1 MLAWQPPHPRDP
13 SSARTVPSHS
23 SSAIGEWALSRGCI
37 AAERKLS
44 RMNEEHTESPSRV
57 QSLGRHALAALVLL
71 VCAWL
76 LLHIL
81 FHVVVVVA
89 TIIAVVVAIIG
100 AVWAI
105 RVLF

>member
-1 MLAWQPPHPRDP
+1 
-13 SSARTVPSHS
+13 
-23 SSAIGEWALSRGCI
+23 
-37 AAERKLS
+37 
-44 RMNEEHTESPSRV
+44 MNEQHTESESRSRM

-81 FHVVVVVA
+81 LHVVVVIA
-89 TIIAVVVAIIG
+89 TIIAVIVAIIG
-100 AVWAI
+100 AVWAV

>member
-1 MLAWQPPHPRDP
+1 
-13 SSARTVPSHS
+13 
-23 SSAIGEWALSRGCI
+23 
-37 AAERKLS
+37 
-44 RMNEEHTESPSRV
+44 MNEEQTEPQSRMH
-57 QSLGRHALAALVLL
+57 SFGRHALAALVLL